1 MANAYASVQIPMF
14 KYFTY
19 LVTVDSSN
27 NTFVF
32 RDDGATDITCTI
44 PSGEYTWT
52 GLAYQIRKQMR
63 ASTGVAVYT
72 VRYRVNTRIWYFAS
86 DLSGGAVSFQIRTG
100 HANDIAATLGITGN
114 KTGASSY
121 DGDSA
126 VPGLTTLTFTQKAR
140 LPRVR
145 RSEARE
151 DLVLDSGASES
162 SSFGATVGLTFY
174 VEHESVATIVAL
186 YDMLVAAA
194 GRGQAVRYYP
204 DSTNTTDYVDVF
216 FTDRDFDLPEESD
229 LGMYRYYG
237 FSFTLREVPVAS
249 QTGTLNFRSFLDR
262 RPNS

>member
-14 KYFTY
+14 KYHTY

-44 PSGEYTWT
+44 PSGEYTYA

-63 ASTGVAVYT
+63 ALGVSSYT
-72 VRYRVNTRIWYFAS
+72 VRYRVNTRVFYFAS
-86 DLSGGAVSFQIRTG
+86 DLSGGAASFQIRTG
-100 HANDIAATLGITGN
+100 HANDIAATLGVTAN
-114 KTGASSY
+114 KTGASAY

-126 VPGLTTLTFTQKAR
+126 VPSLSTVTCTQKAR

-151 DLVLDSGASES
+151 DLVLDGGASES

-204 DSTNTTDYVDVF
+204 DSTNTTDYVDVV

-229 LGMYRYYG
+229 LGMYRFYG